1 MPKLLAI
8 AFFLI
13 GISGLVKAQSG
24 ATKLVFSP
32 TYYGKSIQ
40 PGKAIYVSELQDS
53 VSLDDFRFYI
63 SEAKFISPDGSI
75 FPFSKHHFLC
85 DFQHPESLQLACP
98 PIISNES
105 ESVLWFQI
113 GIDST
118 TSSSG
123 AFGQDLDPV
132 HGMYWAWNSG
142 YINVK
147 IQGQSPKCPARN
159 HQFEYHLGGYLVPN
173 NAITSIQRRIIPGKD
188 IQIEIELSTFF
199 KDIDIQKEYQ
209 IMSPSKR
216 AVELS
221 QVFSSCFQIKQ

>member
-1 MPKLLAI
+1 MQKFLVI

-13 GISGLVKAQSG
+13 GITGLVKAQSG
-24 ATKLVFSP
+24 ETKLVFSP
-32 TYYGKSIQ
+32 IYK
-40 PGKAIYVSELQDS
+40 GKAIQQGTTFYVSEFQDS
-53 VSLDDFRFYI
+53 VSLNDFRFYI
-63 SEAKFISPDGSI
+63 SDAKFISPDGSI
-75 FPFSKHHFLC
+75 FPFSKRHFLC

-98 PIISNES
+98 PIISNEA
-105 ESVLWFQI
+105 EAVIWFQI

-159 HQFEYHLGGYLVPN
+159 HQFEFHIGGYLFPN
-173 NAITSIQRRIIPGKD
+173 NAITSVQRRIIPGKD

-199 KDIDIQKEYQ
+199 KAINIQQEYQ

-221 QVFSSCFQIKQ
+221 QVFSSCFQITQ